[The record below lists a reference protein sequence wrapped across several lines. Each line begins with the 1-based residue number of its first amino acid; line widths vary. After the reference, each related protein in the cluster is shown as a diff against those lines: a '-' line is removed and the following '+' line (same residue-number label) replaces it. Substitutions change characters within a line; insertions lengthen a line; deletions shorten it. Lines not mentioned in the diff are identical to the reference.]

1 MSTPD
6 FGPHDIVKLASGQ
19 TGKVIALTGN
29 GLVWHRSTKVTAHV
43 HLDGGPVVTVPSTE
57 VVEVITSALDAAR

>member
-6 FGPHDIVKLASGQ
+6 FGIGDKVALSNGEA
-19 TGKVIALTGN
+19 GKVVALTGN

-57 VVEVITSALDAAR
+57 VVAVIESALG